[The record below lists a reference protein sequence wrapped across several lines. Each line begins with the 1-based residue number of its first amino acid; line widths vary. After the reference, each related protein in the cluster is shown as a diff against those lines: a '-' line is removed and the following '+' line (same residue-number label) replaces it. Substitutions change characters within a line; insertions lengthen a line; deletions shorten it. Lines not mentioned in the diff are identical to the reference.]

1 MDANAPENC
10 DRITPYLYDEGVAAT
25 MDWIPGRSVW
35 RERDVVPADM
45 KGPDS

>member
-25 MDWIPGRSVW
+25 MDWIPGVRSGASATSC
-35 RERDVVPADM
+35 RQT
-45 KGPDS
+45 